1 MGVPNGDLQDLER
14 QRLELEGNILELQKS
29 LYRWRTQEAEYD
41 GLREEFDE
49 LDDTATAEDF
59 LQVGRN
65 YDWALLNEKELAAV
79 VGQDVTS
86 SKEKVIQLVIRRLDT
101 VKQNVTTL
109 EKMLRAAENKLH
121 DLGAMERLPTE
132 PTADFP
138 MTEIVENL
146 DEDGNVISS
155 STNTPGNEATDLLE
169 LLKKAGVKDV
179 PDTTQTNTQASVS
192 QDPQNE
198 TRSEVSAST
207 TDDIQSTAS
216 QTGLLTPDSIDSDDA
231 PQTYHFKDEPAT
243 SQSAESHQER
253 PVTNIDESPE
263 DAQLR
268 SEMLRY
274 SLDEVGAVVAEL
286 ELDEDTSDVS
296 VDEDADV
303 YAYDEDE
310 ESEDEFGRS
319 TRAVLDEDYHQ
330 QMRELEARLNARGM
344 WNMGKDTGSLPDEVK
359 EELQQPA
366 KVRIEEA
373 PRQADKPAAEKKPKK
388 KVAFADELDIAPA
401 PKPPTAE
408 KKTLPP
414 RQSDVPVL
422 SDSVVERTEPTVKG
436 PAPSSA
442 PKKASR
448 FKSARS
454 SAEDSDGKDLVAPV
468 VASGAA
474 PSSSVL
480 QRKPGPSSAPSPS
493 SLPLFPAKPAEPRPF
508 SQPIQDVSEKQPA
521 PKGPKDKILADT
533 LVERDISEGAAAPP
547 EPDELD
553 EQLHRKEIASEFYRA
568 RNRYIKENEGFVDNE
583 PEMVPIETEEA
594 PKRVSKFKAARMR

>member
-41 GLREEFDE
+41 GLKEEVEE
-49 LDDTATAEDF
+49 LDDTATTGDF
-59 LQVGRN
+59 FEIGRN
-65 YDWALLNEKELAAV
+65 YDGTLSEKELAALV
-79 VGQDVTS
+79 AGQDAIR
-86 SKEKVIQLVIRRLDT
+86 SKERVIQLIIKRLDT
-101 VKQNVTTL
+101 VKQNVSTL

-121 DLGAMERLPTE
+121 DLDAMERLPAD

-155 STNTPGNEATDLLE
+155 STNTPGNESADLLE
-169 LLKKAGVKDV
+169 LLTKAGVKDV
-179 PDTTQTNTQASVS
+179 PDTPQTNTQAEAS
-192 QDPQNE
+192 QEPQNE
-198 TRSEVSAST
+198 SRGEPSGST
-207 TDDIQSTAS
+207 INDVQTAPS
-216 QTGLLTPDSIDSDDA
+216 QTGILTPDSMDSDDG
-231 PQTYHFKDEPAT
+231 PRTYHFEDEPAT
-243 SQSAESHQER
+243 SQSAEKHQER

-286 ELDEDTSDVS
+286 ELDEGASDIS

-303 YAYDEDE
+303 FAYDDE
-310 ESEDEFGRS
+310 EESEEDEFGRS
-319 TRAVLDEDYHQ
+319 TRSVLDEDYHQ
-330 QMRELEARLNARGM
+330 QMRELEAKLNARGM
-344 WNMGKDTGSLPDEVK
+344 WNVGKDTGTLPEDVK

-373 PRQADKPAAEKKPKK
+373 PQQTDTPAEKKPRK

-408 KKTLPP
+408 KKALPP
-414 RQSDVPVL
+414 RQSEVQVL
-422 SDSVVERTEPTVKG
+422 SDSVVERTEPAAKD
-436 PAPSSA
+436 PAPITA

-454 SAEDSDGKDLVAPV
+454 SATGDEARDSVAPV
-468 VASGAA
+468 STA
-474 PSSSVL
+474 PSSSIL
-480 QRKPGPSSAPSPS
+480 QRKQGTSSTPSPS
-493 SLPLFPAKPAEPRPF
+493 SLPLFPAKPVEPKPF
-508 SQPIQDVSEKQPA
+508 SQPIQDVSEEPRA
-521 PKGPKDKILADT
+521 PTGPKDKILADI

-553 EQLHRKEIASEFYRA
+553 EQLHRKQIASEFYRE
-568 RNRYIKENEGFVDNE
+568 RNRRIKENEGFVDNE

-594 PKRVSKFKAARMR
+594 PKKVSKFRAARMR

>member
-14 QRLELEGNILELQKS
+14 QRLELEVNVLELQKS

-41 GLREEFDE
+41 GLTEEFGE
-49 LDDTATAEDF
+49 LDDTATPDDF

-65 YDWALLNEKELAAV
+65 YDWALLNEKELAAIV
-79 VGQDVTS
+79 EGQDATR
-86 SKEKVIQLVIRRLDT
+86 SKEQVIRLIVRRLDT
-101 VKQNVTTL
+101 VKQNVSTL
-109 EKMLRAAENKLH
+109 EKMLRAAENKLQ
-121 DLGAMERLPTE
+121 DLDAMERLPSE

-146 DEDGNVISS
+146 DEDGNIISS
-155 STNTPGNEATDLLE
+155 STNTPGNEAGDLLE
-169 LLKKAGVKDV
+169 LLQKAGVKDV
-179 PDTTQTNTQASVS
+179 PDNSQTNTQAEVQ
-192 QDPQNE
+192 QDSQNE
-198 TRSEVSAST
+198 AKTEAS
-207 TDDIQSTAS
+207 DSTNNED
-216 QTGLLTPDSIDSDDA
+216 QTAPGHTGILTPDSMDSDDG
-231 PQTYHFKDEPAT
+231 PRTYHFEDEPAT
-243 SQSAESHQER
+243 SQSAESRQER
-253 PVTNIDESPE
+253 PVTNVDESPE

-286 ELDEDTSDVS
+286 ELDEGASDIS

-303 YAYDEDE
+303 YAYDDDE
-310 ESEDEFGRS
+310 ESEEEDEFGRS
-319 TRAVLDEDYHQ
+319 TRSVLDENYHQ
-330 QMRELEARLNARGM
+330 QMRELEAKLNARGM
-344 WNMGKDTGSLPDEVK
+344 YNMGKDTGSLPEEVR
-359 EELQQPA
+359 EELQQPH
-366 KVRIEEA
+366 KVRIEEPPQETGKSVA
-373 PRQADKPAAEKKPKK
+373 GKKPKK

-401 PKPPTAE
+401 PKSPTAE

-414 RQSDVPVL
+414 RQSDVQVL
-422 SDSVVERTEPTVKG
+422 SDSIVERTEPVAKDPT
-436 PAPSSA
+436 PSAA

-454 SAEDSDGKDLVAPV
+454 SAGGSTAPV
-468 VASGAA
+468 VASDSA

-480 QRKPGPSSAPSPS
+480 QRNSGTSSAPPSS
-493 SLPLFPAKPAEPRPF
+493 SLPLFPATPAEPKPF
-508 SQPIQDVSEKQPA
+508 SQPIQDIDEKPRT

-568 RNRYIKENEGFVDNE
+568 RNRRIKENEGFVDNE

-594 PKRVSKFKAARMR
+594 PKKVSKFKAARM

>member
-41 GLREEFDE
+41 GLKEEFGE
-49 LDDTATAEDF
+49 LDDTATTDDF
-59 LQVGRN
+59 FEIGRD
-65 YDWALLNEKELAAV
+65 YDETLLSEKELAV
-79 VGQDVTS
+79 LVEGQDANH
-86 SKEKVIQLVIRRLDT
+86 SKERVIQLIIKRLDT
-101 VKQNVTTL
+101 VKQNVSTL
-109 EKMLRAAENKLH
+109 EKMLRVAENKLH
-121 DLGAMERLPTE
+121 DLDAMERLPAD
-132 PTADFP
+132 PSADFP

-155 STNTPGNEATDLLE
+155 STNTPGNESADLLE

-179 PDTTQTNTQASVS
+179 PDTPQTNTQAEAS
-192 QDPQNE
+192 QEPQNE
-198 TRSEVSAST
+198 SKSEASGST
-207 TDDIQSTAS
+207 TNDVQNAAG
-216 QTGLLTPDSIDSDDA
+216 QTGLLTPDSVDSDDA
-231 PQTYHFKDEPAT
+231 PRTYHFEDEPAT
-243 SQSAESHQER
+243 SQSAESQQER

-286 ELDEDTSDVS
+286 ELDEGASDIS

-303 YAYDEDE
+303 FAYDDE
-310 ESEDEFGRS
+310 EESEEEDEFGRS
-319 TRAVLDEDYHQ
+319 TRSILDEDYHQ
-330 QMRELEARLNARGM
+330 QMRELEAKLNARGM
-344 WNMGKDTGSLPDEVK
+344 WNMGKDTGSLPEEVK
-359 EELQQPA
+359 EELQQPR

-373 PRQADKPAAEKKPKK
+373 PQQTDTPPAEKKPKK

-414 RQSDVPVL
+414 RQSEVQVL
-422 SDSVVERTEPTVKG
+422 SDSVVERTEPVTKD
-436 PAPSSA
+436 PAPSTA

-454 SAEDSDGKDLVAPV
+454 SAPGNEAGDSVAPV
-468 VASGAA
+468 STA

-480 QRKPGPSSAPSPS
+480 QRKQGTSSAPSPS
-493 SLPLFPAKPAEPRPF
+493 SLPLFPAKPAEPKPF
-508 SQPIQDVSEKQPA
+508 SQPIQDISERPR
-521 PKGPKDKILADT
+521 PTGPKDKILADT

-568 RNRYIKENEGFVDNE
+568 RNRRIKENEGFVDNE

-594 PKRVSKFKAARMR
+594 PKKVSKFRAARMR